1 MLTKRKHD
9 YKNVFKTTLHFKQ
22 KETFSN
28 NF

>member
-1 MLTKRKHD
+1 MLTKRKYD
-9 YKNVFKTTLHFKQ
+9 YKNVFKTILHLKQ

>member
-9 YKNVFKTTLHFKQ
+9 YKNVFKTILHFNQ
-22 KETFSN
+22 EETFSN

>member
-9 YKNVFKTTLHFKQ
+9 YKNVFKTILHFKQ
-22 KETFSN
+22 EETFSN